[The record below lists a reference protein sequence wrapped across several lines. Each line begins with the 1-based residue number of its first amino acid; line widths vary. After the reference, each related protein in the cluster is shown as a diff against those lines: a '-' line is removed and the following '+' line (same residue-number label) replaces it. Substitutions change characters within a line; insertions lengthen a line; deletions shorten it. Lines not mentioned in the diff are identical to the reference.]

1 MNQAARRS
9 IQSTNRYSGVIR
21 VAIIPPPSS
30 SSSTTAKSI
39 DIKELATSTGVKRLI
54 YHAGA
59 YPTEGSVSWDF
70 ISGTRHPLATTKST
84 HTTSFNKGRRRLSA
98 GEQQKKTENNIGR
111 ITFAFKT
118 SHMTSSSLG
127 ASVPL
132 LMLALPHHA
141 ASISFAEE
149 LLLHKDSFDL
159 TYQSIK
165 GDMTPVT
172 GNIWTCEEE
181 LTFLGFGDETLSAK
195 TNIAQQAQQSSTS
208 SSSSSA
214 TKTSAT
220 SQRPIIHE
228 STAISTLDQSIRD
241 LIISNVESDLNIN
254 LPVISNGAYGFGK
267 QIARIAQVSSFDY
280 VFVL

>member
-1 MNQAARRS
+1 M
-9 IQSTNRYSGVIR
+9 
-21 VAIIPPPSS
+21 
-30 SSSTTAKSI
+30 
-39 DIKELATSTGVKRLI
+39 DIKELATSTGIKRLI

-118 SHMTSSSLG
+118 SHMTSSSPG

-172 GNIWTCEEE
+172 GNIWTYEEE
-181 LTFLGFGDETLSAK
+181 LTFLGFGDE
-195 TNIAQQAQQSSTS
+195 NIAQQAQQTS

-267 QIARIAQVSSFDY
+267 QIARIAQVSPCDY
-280 VFVL
+280 VLVL

>member
-1 MNQAARRS
+1 
-9 IQSTNRYSGVIR
+9 
-21 VAIIPPPSS
+21 
-30 SSSTTAKSI
+30 
-39 DIKELATSTGVKRLI
+39 
-54 YHAGA
+54 
-59 YPTEGSVSWDF
+59 
-70 ISGTRHPLATTKST
+70 
-84 HTTSFNKGRRRLSA
+84 
-98 GEQQKKTENNIGR
+98 
-111 ITFAFKT
+111 
-118 SHMTSSSLG
+118 MTSSSPG

-195 TNIAQQAQQSSTS
+195 TNLAQQAQQSSTS
-208 SSSSSA
+208 VSSSA

-267 QIARIAQVSSFDY
+267 QIARIAQVSSFDMY
-280 VFVL
+280 RSLMCS